1 MAGTSEARSAASA
14 LEYAI
19 GALRS
24 TQDVLLHKVERTQL
38 VRDQLE
44 INRTAIAQLKEALG
58 YDPR

>member
-1 MAGTSEARSAASA
+1 MTDSAATA

-24 TQDVLLHKVERTQL
+24 TQDLLLHKVKRTQV

-44 INRTAIAQLKEALG
+44 INRTAIEQLKEALG

>member
-1 MAGTSEARSAASA
+1 MTAASA

>member
-1 MAGTSEARSAASA
+1 MSSEPAKAATA

-24 TQDVLLHKVERTQL
+24 TQDLLLHKVKRTQV

-44 INRTAIAQLKEALG
+44 INRTAIEQLKEALG

>member
-1 MAGTSEARSAASA
+1 MSEQTAAASA

-24 TQDVLLHKVERTQL
+24 TQDLLLHKVERTQV
-38 VRDQLE
+38 VREQLD
-44 INRTAIAQLKEALG
+44 INRMAIEQLKEALG